1 MHARAVVEPVVHH
14 ELDPRCSGKVNDG
27 GRLHFLAPGHQNIT
41 DFPGV
46 RGQQDVVLGFGVG
59 ELGVQVTT
67 ETGEGGTSAGF
78 SRMLQVPSSVRA
90 VLLRSSQVISAF
102 RRSQFSR
109 SNMLLLSSSV
119 RSALSVSSPPTMPM
133 VPNLV
138 SAGQVTHGVILM
150 IPLLAS
156 VYCVCWS
163 RDQGRGPGKKL
174 PPTGGGGG
182 GGFSGAFPEM

>member
-1 MHARAVVEPVVHH
+1 
-14 ELDPRCSGKVNDG
+14 
-27 GRLHFLAPGHQNIT
+27 
-41 DFPGV
+41 
-46 RGQQDVVLGFGVG
+46 
-59 ELGVQVTT
+59 
-67 ETGEGGTSAGF
+67 
-78 SRMLQVPSSVRA
+78 MLQVPSSVRA
-90 VLLRSSQVISAF
+90 VLLRSSQVISVF

-156 VYCVCWS
+156 VYCACWS

-182 GGFSGAFPEM
+182 EIGRASSREREWASENAGAVMKEGSQHR